1 MRVGILLLL
10 FATSG
15 LRLSFAEDYRV
26 FPEGERPGDA
36 RLAELRTLNS
46 YFPFAPVENKD
57 EWKVRQ
63 AEIKRR
69 ILVSQGLWPE
79 PTKTELNA
87 VVHGRK
93 EYDGYSVEKVY
104 FESVPGNFVTGTL
117 YRPLG
122 KDGPHPA
129 VLCPHGH
136 WQDARFYDCGEAAA
150 KRLIATGA
158 ERFMNAAR
166 NHIQARCVQL
176 ARMGCV
182 AFFL

>member
-1 MRVGILLLL
+1 MRLGILLLL
-10 FATSG
+10 FATFD
-15 LRLSFAEDYRV
+15 LQLTVAENYRAL
-26 FPEGERPGDA
+26 PEGERPDDS

-46 YFPFAPVENKD
+46 YFPFTHVENKN

-63 AEIKRR
+63 DEIRRR

-93 EYDGYSVEKVY
+93 EYNGYSVEKVY

-122 KDGPHPA
+122 SLALGKTPQRSVGHGTKYSPT
-129 VLCPHGH
+129 LC
-136 WQDARFYDCGEAAA
+136 FAAHNLQWTA
-150 KRLIATGA
+150 
-158 ERFMNAAR
+158 
-166 NHIQARCVQL
+166 
-176 ARMGCV
+176 
-182 AFFL
+182 